1 MLSKIVKLIWKP
13 KNLIAIMTI
22 PKDTFLKVRGKIK
35 LFLWFVLVK
44 KINLLFKTTTRKK
57 YIR

>member
-22 PKDTFLKVRGKIK
+22 PKDTFLKVRGDNKIIFIG
-35 LFLWFVLVK
+35 LLWLK
-44 KINLLFKTTTRKK
+44 K
-57 YIR
+57 